1 MTFTSLAGR
10 NIRRRFRTYLSYIL
24 SQTFSVMVF
33 YVFMA
38 IYYNRQFFQL
48 SQDSVKVMVLFR
60 SSAIVVALF
69 SIMFVWYSNGFFV
82 RSRTKELGTYAL
94 LGMERQQIAWL
105 LFLENVTL
113 GLLSLLAGIGLG
125 SLFSQLCSVLLMR
138 MTRGTGSVSFTLA
151 PEAVILTVVL
161 FAGLVLITSLHT
173 SSLVYRLRLIDLFQA
188 SHQGERTPKASVAAA
203 VLSVLFIAVSYTLAD
218 IAGSGLV
225 VVAAI
230 PILLLTIS
238 GTYMLFSSVIPAIV
252 RSIRRNRSVYYRGTR
267 MLSMSQLLYRIRGNV
282 STLATIAVLTAVTIT
297 ACGTAFTLYLGSHAW
312 ASAAAPFSFSYVQ
325 QTPELDTRVQQ
336 VMDQHPELS
345 AKSVMSVPYLWVNV
359 EYDHQNTTS
368 VMIRPTLSD
377 RVAAIAKSQYDA
389 AAQMQG
395 RAPSP
400 AIERGRCVM
409 VTRQPL
415 RNYNYDA
422 LNIHLAGSTLKPLK
436 RTLLPVVG
444 QSQAGSM
451 MVVSDA
457 TYAELL
463 WTNVGEQQTVQGY
476 MVSHPEQA
484 QAVSVSLEEIIPEK
498 AHFSSYV
505 RFSDAWFGKF
515 GIVAFIGL
523 FLGLVFV
530 FATGSI
536 ISYKQLM
543 EAQEERSRYAV
554 LCDIGVS
561 RSEVWQIVAR
571 QMAVVFGLPL
581 LVGIC
586 HSTAALLALRNLLGM
601 NILPYCTLVVAVYVA
616 LYGAYYAFTVRGYV
630 STVM

>member
-10 NIRRRFRTYLSYIL
+10 NIRRHFRTYLSYVL

-48 SQDSVKVMVLFR
+48 SQDSIKVMVLFR
-60 SSAIVVALF
+60 SSAIIVALF
-69 SIMFVWYSNGFFV
+69 SVMFVWYSNGFFV

-94 LGMERQQIAWL
+94 LGMERRQIAWL
-105 LFLENVTL
+105 LFLENMTL
-113 GLLSLLAGIGLG
+113 GLLSLVAGIGLG
-125 SLFSQLCSVLLMR
+125 NLFSQLCSMLLIHMVR
-138 MTRGTGSVSFTLA
+138 STISVSFALA
-151 PEAVILTVVL
+151 PRAVILTIVL
-161 FAGLVLITSLHT
+161 FAGLILITSLHT
-173 SSLVYRLRLIDLFQA
+173 SSLIYRLRLIDLFQA
-188 SHQGERTPKASVAAA
+188 GHQGERVPKVSVLSAI
-203 VLSVLFIAVSYTLAD
+203 LSVLFIAAGYILAD
-218 IAGSGLV
+218 VAGSALV
-225 VVAAI
+225 VIASI
-230 PILLLTIS
+230 PILLLTII
-238 GTYMLFSSVIPAIV
+238 GTYMLFRNVIPAVV
-252 RSIRRNRSVYYRGTR
+252 RGIRRNRSVYYHGTR
-267 MLSMSQLLYRIRGNV
+267 MISTSQLLYRIRGNV

-325 QTPELDTRVQQ
+325 QTPGLDTRVQQ
-336 VMDQHPELS
+336 VMDQHPELHATS
-345 AKSVMSVPYLWVNV
+345 AMRVSYLWVPAT
-359 EYDHQNTTS
+359 YDHAS
-368 VMIRPTLSD
+368 ASPVMIRSTLSD
-377 RVAAIAKSQYDA
+377 RVAVIAKSQYDA

-395 RAPSP
+395 HAASP
-400 AIERGRCVM
+400 AIEEGRCVM
-409 VTRQPL
+409 VTQQPL

-422 LNIHLAGSTLKPLK
+422 LGIHVADSVLKPLK

-444 QSQAGSM
+444 ESQAGSM

-463 WTNVGEQQTVQGY
+463 RKNAGQQQDVQGY

-484 QAVSVSLEEIIPEK
+484 QAVSVLLEKMIPEK

-505 RFSDAWFGKF
+505 QFSDAWFGQF
-515 GIVAFIGL
+515 GIIAFIGL

-543 EAQEERSRYAV
+543 EAQEERPRYVV
-554 LCDIGVS
+554 LRDIGVS
-561 RSEVWQIVAR
+561 RSEVRQIVAR

-586 HSTAALLALRNLLGM
+586 HGTAALIALRNLLGM
-601 NILPYCTLVVAVYVA
+601 NILPYCALVVAVYVV
-616 LYGAYYAFTVRGYV
+616 LYGVYYVFTVRGYV